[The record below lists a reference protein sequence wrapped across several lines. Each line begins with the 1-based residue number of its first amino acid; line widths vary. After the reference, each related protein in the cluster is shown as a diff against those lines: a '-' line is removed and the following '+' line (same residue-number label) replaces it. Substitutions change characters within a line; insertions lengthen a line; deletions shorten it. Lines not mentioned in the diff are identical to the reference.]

1 MEAAPKGQEPGEQEE
16 PGGLEEEGVE
26 SAPAP
31 WRTACPPAPPRSGCS
46 RSVWRAAAEDA
57 QRNNLDIVSR

>member
-1 MEAAPKGQEPGEQEE
+1 MEAAQGNLEEQA
-16 PGGLEEEGVE
+16 PRGLEEEEEE
-26 SAPAP
+26 SAQAA
-31 WRTACPPAPPRSGCS
+31 WRTAWPPVPPRSGCS